1 MSSLL
6 HCGSFR
12 RPHSEHAHTCNHAH
26 TPPQASAILRKSFS
40 DLRFAAG
47 NRVFLPFRKI
57 ASEWCDPFTITTH
70 TDRMNLIDL
79 DGHSQLDISGSYGV
93 NVVGY
98 ERYKEFITKVRG
110 STVDS
115 EDHAV
120 LS

>member
-1 MSSLL
+1 M
-6 HCGSFR
+6 
-12 RPHSEHAHTCNHAH
+12 
-26 TPPQASAILRKSFS
+26 
-40 DLRFAAG
+40 
-47 NRVFLPFRKI
+47 FLPFRKI

-115 EDHAV
+115 ENHAV